1 MIANYTSGYSALP
14 PILAPQQQPLAKLSA
29 PQGALRVNSP
39 TLVANTPE
47 LQAALKLLGSIQH
60 LPADEAY
67 LRQLGVD
74 PIFQNGAQALQL
86 IQQKGIRVEFER
98 LAGNWHAEWQADKHR
113 IVVNKKYQGDLS
125 VPTLYG
131 LAAAIYHEAGH
142 AARLGDNEASVQEE
156 INCLGL
162 NVLAHRYFM
171 ATQPSYQFA
180 SSQSKLITDGVALY
194 SNLFFSPDPTK
205 HRLIQ
210 RIYSKYGQLPP
221 ESRDHLMPRTPT
233 ATLLQAVM
241 GVKQAMANPRV
252 QMAAAAPLS
261 A

>member
-1 MIANYTSGYSALP
+1 MGSAQAPTSVNVAVAASA
-14 PILAPQQQPLAKLSA
+14 
-29 PQGALRVNSP
+29 
-39 TLVANTPE
+39 PE

-60 LPADEAY
+60 LPADEGY

-74 PIFQNGAQALQL
+74 PIFKSGADALQL

-98 LAGNWHAEWQADKHR
+98 LAGNWHAEWQAEKNR
-113 IVVNKKYQGDLS
+113 IVVNKIYQGDLS

-142 AARLGDNEASVQEE
+142 AARLGDNSASTQEE

-171 ATQPSYQFA
+171 ATQPAYQFA

-194 SNLFFSPDPTK
+194 ANLFFSPDPNK
-205 HRLIQ
+205 RKLIQ
-210 RIYSKYGQLPP
+210 RIYTKYGQLPAQ
-221 ESRDHLMPRTPT
+221 SVDHCMPKIAGP
-233 ATLLQAVM
+233 TLLQAVM
-241 GVKQAMANPRV
+241 GVKQAMTNPSM
-252 QMAAAAPLS
+252 QLAS
-261 A
+261 AQLESQVR